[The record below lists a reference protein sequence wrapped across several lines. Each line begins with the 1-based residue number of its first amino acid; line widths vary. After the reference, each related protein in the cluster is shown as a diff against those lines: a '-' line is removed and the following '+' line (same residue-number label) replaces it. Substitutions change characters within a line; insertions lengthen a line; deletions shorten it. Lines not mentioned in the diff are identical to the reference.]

1 METSEH
7 GQDKVKK
14 ICEALKN
21 ETLDPARREAEIIV
35 KDANIKA
42 EKLIANAKEK
52 GAEMIAE
59 AKKKIAQEKATFESA
74 LKMGAR
80 QTVESLKQ
88 IVEKEFFNKELTK
101 LIDGEMKKPEVVAK
115 LVEAIVK
122 AIDKE
127 GIEADLEAI
136 IPKSISAES
145 VNSALG
151 SAIIDRLKAKGVVL
165 GEIEGGAEVKML
177 DAHLT
182 LDISDEALKNLLADY
197 IRDDFRELIFNN
209 SALSN

>member
-21 ETLDPARREAEIIV
+21 ETLDPARREAEIII
-35 KDANIKA
+35 KDANIQADKILAKA
-42 EKLIANAKEK
+42 REKAN
-52 GAEMIAE
+52 GMIEE
-59 AKKKIAQEKATFESA
+59 AKATISQEKATAEAA
-74 LKMGAR
+74 LKMAAR

-88 IVEKEFFNKELTK
+88 IVEKEFFNKELAQ
-101 LIDGEMKKPEVVAK
+101 LIDGEMKKPEVIAK
-115 LVEAIVK
+115 LVETVVK
-122 AIDKE
+122 AIEKE

-136 IPKSISAES
+136 VPKSVPAES

-151 SAIIDRLKAKGVVL
+151 SAIVDRLKAKGVVL

-177 DAHLT
+177 DKHLT
-182 LDISDEALKNLLADY
+182 LDISDEALKNLLAEY
-197 IRDDFRELIFNN
+197 IRDDFRELIF
-209 SALSN
+209 SN